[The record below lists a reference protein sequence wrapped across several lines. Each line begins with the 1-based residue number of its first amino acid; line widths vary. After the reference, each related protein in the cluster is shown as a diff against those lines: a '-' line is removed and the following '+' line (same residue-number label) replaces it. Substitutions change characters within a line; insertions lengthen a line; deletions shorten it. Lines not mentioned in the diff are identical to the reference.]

1 MMSECDGPGW
11 VTRAICREAHWTT
24 YYKLI
29 ERAHV
34 SVVDLSIRLL
44 LLAQPVFPAEVVN
57 LIIDDT
63 RVPRMAK
70 TGPGIS
76 VKHDHARKANRPTFL
91 NCQCW
96 VTLALVV
103 RVRLGSA
110 LTVPIRS
117 WRVEESGQRGK
128 LWVARQ
134 LIDSVRGHVKDTRLL
149 IDAWFMRKSLILP
162 LLEQRVRII
171 GQVRR
176 DTALFL
182 PPEAEPKRR
191 GRPLVI
197 TAAPEDPR
205 VAVTLFS
212 TGNWSDRRTDAIS
225 RMESY
230 LAAGAMM
237 PAQLYGHHLTGQK
250 SLAFACES
258 DVANLDVGETLVLS
272 VEDGPELGN
281 RQFVRVARIIS
292 RRATKF
298 RDPDKG
304 EDFYLDVVVA
314 EITEALRSDF
324 PSYFNGAV
332 VRGGAP
338 KPPDKLPTLIRRS
351 VVADAARFFGIST
364 LVESAAIGA
373 TSIRAQST
381 QSQVVPAAQGEIPI
395 VDASPWAD
403 REVML
408 ALDTTWSVSA
418 PSGLNLAPG
427 GRKRYRPDEDWRVHR
442 CALRWAG

>member
-1 MMSECDGPGW
+1 MPILSGD
-11 VTRAICREAHWTT
+11 V
-24 YYKLI
+24 KLLAA
-29 ERAHV
+29 E
-34 SVVDLSIRLL
+34 RLL
-44 LLAQPVFPAEVVN
+44 DTPDGGGQITGHVVIDGQSNNLFPDISE
-57 LIIDDT
+57 LDRT
-63 RVPRMAK
+63 YGRV
-70 TGPGIS
+70 S
-76 VKHDHARKANRPTFL
+76 LRKAFVGVWTDS
-91 NCQCW
+91 
-96 VTLALVV
+96 TDSYY
-103 RVRLGSA
+103 GS
-110 LTVPIRS
+110 
-117 WRVEESGQRGK
+117 
-128 LWVARQ
+128 
-134 LIDSVRGHVKDTRLL
+134 H
-149 IDAWFMRKSLILP
+149 
-162 LLEQRVRII
+162 
-171 GQVRR
+171 
-176 DTALFL
+176 
-182 PPEAEPKRR
+182 
-191 GRPLVI
+191 LVI

-258 DVANLDVGETLVLS
+258 DVANPDVGETLVLS
-272 VEDGPELGN
+272 VEDGPEFGN
-281 RQFVRVARIIS
+281 KQFVRVARIIS

-298 RDPDKG
+298 HDPDKG
-304 EDFYLDVVVA
+304 EEFYLDVVVA

-324 PSYFNGAV
+324 PSYFNGAI

-408 ALDTTWSVSA
+408 ALDTMWSVSA

-427 GRKRYRPDEDWRVHR
+427 GTQTLSAGRGLARSSVRVTVGGVTLEDNCRGALPFSSGVAGTVDYSNGAITLNSTTLSATSATISARPAVPLFSLPMTDGLRVVAQNR
-442 CALRWAG
+442 AATWVKTLAPAPAPGTLAVDFLVNGKWERRTEIGGGGCAAMKGQVPER